1 MITRAQKAE
10 KIADLSDRFS
20 RSKAAFLV
28 DFKGIDVEN
37 VTKLRKELT
46 SMNAEMRVVRNTL
59 AKLALKDHPE
69 DEKALSEQL
78 VGTNAVVFAFDD
90 VGASA
95 KALSEFS
102 KDVEELTVKC
112 GVMEGKALDEAK
124 IKYLA
129 TLPPKDVLRGQ
140 LLGLL
145 AAPASKFVRV
155 LNEVPSSFV
164 RVLNSHKES
173 KDA

>member
-1 MITRAQKAE
+1 MINRAQKAE
-10 KIADLSDRFS
+10 MIADLSDRFS
-20 RSKAAFLV
+20 RAKAAFLV
-28 DFKGIDVEN
+28 DFKGINVEN
-37 VTKLRKELT
+37 VTKLRKQLS

-59 AKLALKDHPE
+59 AKLALKDRPA
-69 DEKALSEQL
+69 DSKALAEQL
-78 VGTNAVVFAFDD
+78 VGTNAVIFAYED

-95 KALSEFS
+95 KALSEFA
-102 KDVEELTVKC
+102 KEVEELVVKC
-112 GVMEGKALDEAK
+112 GVMEGSALDEAK

-129 TLPPKDVLRGQ
+129 TLPPKEVLRAQ

-164 RVLNSHKES
+164 RVLNTYKE
-173 KDA
+173 KKG

>member
-37 VTKLRKELT
+37 ITRLRKQLS

-69 DEKALSEQL
+69 KAEAISDDF
-78 VGTNAVVFAFDD
+78 VGTNAVVFAFED

-102 KDVEELTVKC
+102 KEVEELVVKS
-112 GVMEGKALDEAK
+112 GEMEGKRLDEDK

-129 TLPPKDVLRGQ
+129 TLPPKEVLRAQ
-140 LLGLL
+140 LLGTL
-145 AAPASKFVRV
+145 AAPASKFVRL

-164 RVLNSHKES
+164 RVLNAHKES
-173 KDA
+173 KGE